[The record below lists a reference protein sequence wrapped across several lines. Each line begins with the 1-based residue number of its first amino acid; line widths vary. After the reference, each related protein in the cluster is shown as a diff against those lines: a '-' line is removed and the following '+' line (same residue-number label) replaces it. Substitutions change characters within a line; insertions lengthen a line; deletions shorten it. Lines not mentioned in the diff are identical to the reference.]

1 MQWIYKQI
9 ILPRL
14 TYGCLVWGHSL
25 TNSQI
30 SKLESVERVALR
42 YHAPMWKTTP
52 TASLQILL
60 NQKPSHLEITSVSI
74 KTYIR
79 CKDMFQN
86 NHWDGIVDNISA
98 NSHLKTL
105 KSRCHRIS
113 HEGTPLDE
121 FHSNF
126 MKEPYYSWNPPI
138 RPTLTAVGKN
148 DIDDYLHNFDDD
160 KDDDNH
166 DSPTPSGNDAGGLS
180 NSNRMEIRPL
190 RGDPTGL
197 LSTGMA
203 LASNPLTLP
212 GAEISQGDV
221 VPQHLI
227 PSGISNITQL
237 TLDQF
242 DNNYRLFAQK
252 LINVESD
259 LTIRV
264 ILLKNNTMFLNY
276 TFKILGSSNI
286 QEAIIASTCKVCTI
300 FLDHATRGDTL
311 LCSLG
316 AGHTCVRNSII
327 RNVHVH
333 NLVSTL
339 NQIKDKTGLYILM
352 EGSKYDWLEYASND
366 TINVD
371 LFVTPKKTVIN
382 LTIQSYLADQWA
394 NKWENIKG
402 HAQTKFWCTGPD
414 PILASKLLNMSRE
427 HLGWCIQFF
436 TGHGWWKKHLKLTNL
451 CKDDICR
458 LCKRPDSIESPIHL
472 FTECTELSAIR
483 QDLFNDPYP
492 SQLVIHNQLCQVTE
506 FALVGRVCDLI
517 NIDNNHFNVSSS
529 E

>member
-30 SKLESVERVALR
+30 SKLETVERVALC
-42 YHAPMWKTTP
+42 YHASMWKTTP

-60 NQKPSHLEITSVSI
+60 NQKPSHLEIINVSI

-86 NHWDGIVDNISA
+86 NHWDGITDYSSA
-98 NSHLKTL
+98 NSHLKTV
-105 KSRCHRIS
+105 KSKCHEIY
-113 HEGTPLDE
+113 HEGSPLDE

-126 MKEPYYSWNPPI
+126 MKEPHYCWNPPI

-160 KDDDNH
+160 FDYDNH
-166 DSPTPSGNDAGGLS
+166 DSPTPVGNDAGGLS
-180 NSNRMEIRPL
+180 TSNRMEVRPL
-190 RGDPTGL
+190 HGDPIGP
-197 LSTGMA
+197 LSNGRE
-203 LASNPLTLP
+203 LASNPTTFP
-212 GAEISQGDV
+212 RAKVSQGDV
-221 VPQHLI
+221 VPQYLI
-227 PSGISNITQL
+227 PSRISKITQL

-252 LINVESD
+252 FMNDDSD

-276 TFKILGSSNI
+276 TFKILGSSNV
-286 QEAIIASTCKVCTI
+286 QEAILASTYKVCTI
-300 FLDHATRGDTL
+300 FLDHTTRGDTL

-316 AGHTCVRNSII
+316 AGHTCVQNYII
-327 RNVHVH
+327 RNIHVY

-339 NQIKDKTGLYILM
+339 NQIKNKTGLYILM

-366 TINVD
+366 TIFVD

-382 LTIQSYLADQWA
+382 LTIQAYLADIWA
-394 NKWENIKG
+394 IKWKNIKG

-414 PILASKLLNMSRE
+414 PILAAKLLNMSRE

-436 TGHGWWKKHLKLTNL
+436 YWPW
-451 CKDDICR
+451 
-458 LCKRPDSIESPIHL
+458 
-472 FTECTELSAIR
+472 
-483 QDLFNDPYP
+483 
-492 SQLVIHNQLCQVTE
+492 LVEKT
-506 FALVGRVCDLI
+506 
-517 NIDNNHFNVSSS
+517 S
-529 E
+529 ETHKFV

>member
-1 MQWIYKQI
+1 MTYLGVVLDQKLNWSLHIEERKVSKAKKFLNLIKPAIHHIWGLNPKRMQWIYKQI
-9 ILPRL
+9 ILPIL

-42 YHAPMWKTTP
+42 YHASMWKTTP

-60 NQKPSHLEITSVSI
+60 NKIKNSHLEITSVGI

-105 KSRCHRIS
+105 ISRSHRIS

-126 MKEPYYSWNPPI
+126 MKEPYYSWNPPT
-138 RPTLTAVGKN
+138 RPTLTAVSKN
-148 DIDDYLHNFDDD
+148 DIDDYLNNFDDD

-166 DSPTPSGNDAGGLS
+166 DSHIPSSNDAGGLS
-180 NSNRMEIRPL
+180 NSNRMEIHPL
-190 RGDPTGL
+190 RGDLTGL
-197 LSTGMA
+197 LSDSME

-227 PSGISNITQL
+227 PTGIPNITQL

-242 DNNYRLFAQK
+242 DNNYRLFAKK

-286 QEAIIASTCKVCTI
+286 QDAIIASTCRVCTI

-311 LCSLG
+311 LCSLV
-316 AGHTCVRNSII
+316 AGHTCVCTSII

-333 NLVSTL
+333 NLVSIL
-339 NQIKDKTGLYILM
+339 NRIKDITGLYILM

-382 LTIQSYLADQWA
+382 WT
-394 NKWENIKG
+394 
-402 HAQTKFWCTGPD
+402 AQPS
-414 PILASKLLNMSRE
+414 LYVQMSVVVVVVVVCCVRS
-427 HLGWCIQFF
+427 INNF
-436 TGHGWWKKHLKLTNL
+436 L
-451 CKDDICR
+451 C
-458 LCKRPDSIESPIHL
+458 
-472 FTECTELSAIR
+472 EL
-483 QDLFNDPYP
+483 
-492 SQLVIHNQLCQVTE
+492 
-506 FALVGRVCDLI
+506 
-517 NIDNNHFNVSSS
+517 
-529 E
+529 